1 MRGEFLGEFVE
12 GTGTEL
18 FEYGGDLFEWHL
30 SKARS
35 NRQKH
40 KVTYEEGATIFG
52 MNVRFC

>member
-40 KVTYEEGATIFG
+40 KVTFEEGATIFG